1 MKLTLGRL
9 ILLMSKARQKGTS
22 FETAIVNFLNENGF
36 PDAERWGSSDMAL
49 GDIRNTPM
57 VLEAKNHKA
66 MALSEWCKQA
76 ELSGS
81 KAKKL
86 WAVIHKRTRTGTS
99 KSYVTMELEQ
109 FVILLKAYDKSLT
122 SE

>member
-1 MKLTLGRL
+1 
-9 ILLMSKARQKGTS
+9 
-22 FETAIVNFLNENGF
+22 
-36 PDAERWGSSDMAL
+36 MAL

-76 ELSGS
+76 EVSGK
-81 KAKKL
+81 KANKL
-86 WAVIHKRTRTGTS
+86 WAVIHKRARTGTN

-109 FVILLKAYDKSLT
+109 FVVLLKAYGKSLT
-122 SE
+122 E